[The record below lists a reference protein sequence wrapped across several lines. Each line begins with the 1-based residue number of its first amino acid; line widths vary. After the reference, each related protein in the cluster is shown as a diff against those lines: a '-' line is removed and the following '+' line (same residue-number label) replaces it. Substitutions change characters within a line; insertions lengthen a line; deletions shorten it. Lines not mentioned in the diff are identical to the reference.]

1 MILFLCYMHTPLSEK
16 EAISLLWLEARGKV
30 RSAIWFKK
38 NKNKPTSN
46 TDHTFVLRK
55 VEPHHANCW
64 TTMTPHLLSSSTE
77 EVPLQSVKPASRRLR
92 HCKFIQ

>member
-38 NKNKPTSN
+38 KKQQT
-46 TDHTFVLRK
+46 HF
-55 VEPHHANCW
+55 
-64 TTMTPHLLSSSTE
+64 
-77 EVPLQSVKPASRRLR
+77 
-92 HCKFIQ
+92 